1 MVRDLIEIDISNMP
15 NGEFKAIIIKILAGF
30 EKSMEDI
37 RETLTSEIK
46 ELKNNQ
52 AGMKKCSI

>member
-1 MVRDLIEIDISNMP
+1 MARDLIETDVSYMSD
-15 NGEFKAIIIKILAGF
+15 GEFTATVIRILARL

-46 ELKNNQ
+46 ELKNT
-52 AGMKKCSI
+52 